1 MNFKQKLE
9 LTKIA
14 NILIY
19 LADNT
24 DNFGVTKANKLL
36 YYLDCYHLRKYGRSV
51 TKDIYKKLPQG
62 PVPSDTYDRLKSIM
76 ELRDITE
83 EFYSSIDSDFK
94 EFFLE
99 FIDIQIEQLSD
110 SHRRFR
116 IIAKKKFDNKYL
128 SKSEMQSL
136 EEIAIQFKTATAV
149 ELSNKTHKELPYIN
163 AEENSVVDL
172 KLFVKDK
179 VSAAEYSEIEYIEK
193 VTNAMTINY
202 G

>member
-1 MNFKQKLE
+1 MNFKQILE

-19 LADNT
+19 LAENT
-24 DNFGVTKANKLL
+24 DNLGVTKANKLL
-36 YYLDCYHLRKYGRSV
+36 YYLDCYHLQKYGRSV
-51 TKDIYKKLPQG
+51 TKDVYKKLPQG
-62 PVPSDTYDRLKSIM
+62 PVPSDTYDRLKSIV

-83 EFYSSIDSDFK
+83 EFYPGIDSDFK

-110 SHRRFR
+110 SHRRFK

-128 SKSEMQSL
+128 SKSEMQIL
-136 EEIAIQFKTATAV
+136 EEISIQFKTATAT
-149 ELSNKTHKELPYIN
+149 ELSYKTHKELPYIN

-172 KLFVKDK
+172 KLYVKDK

-193 VTNAMTINY
+193 VTDAMAINY

>member
-24 DNFGVTKANKLL
+24 DNLGVTKANKLL
-36 YYLDCYHLRKYGRSV
+36 YYLDCYHLQKYGRSV
-51 TKDIYKKLPQG
+51 TKDVYKKLPQG

-94 EFFLE
+94 EFFLD

-128 SKSEMQSL
+128 SKSEMQIL
-136 EEIAIQFKTATAV
+136 EEVAIQFKTATAT

-193 VTNAMTINY
+193 VTDAMAINY

>member
-1 MNFKQKLE
+1 MNFKKKLE

-24 DNFGVTKANKLL
+24 NNFGITKANKLL
-36 YYLDCYHLRKYGRSV
+36 YYLDCYHLQKYGRSV

-62 PVPSDTYDRLKSIM
+62 PVPSDTYDRLKSIV

-94 EFFLE
+94 EFFLK

-110 SHRRFR
+110 NHRRFR
-116 IIAKKKFDNKYL
+116 IIAKTKFDNKYL
-128 SKSEMQSL
+128 SKSEMQIL
-136 EEIAIQFKTATAV
+136 EEIAIKFKTATAT

-163 AEENSVVDL
+163 AEANSTVDL
-172 KLFVKDK
+172 KLFVKNK
-179 VSAAEYSEIEYIEK
+179 ISEKEYSEIVYIEK
-193 VTNAMTINY
+193 ATNAMTLNY

>member
-36 YYLDCYHLRKYGRSV
+36 YYLDCYHLQKYGRSV
-51 TKDIYKKLPQG
+51 TKDVYKKLPQG

-83 EFYSSIDSDFK
+83 EFYSSIDPDFK

-116 IIAKKKFDNKYL
+116 IIAIKKFDNKYL
-128 SKSEMQSL
+128 SKSEMQIL
-136 EEIAIQFKTATAV
+136 EEVAIQFKTATAA

-193 VTNAMTINY
+193 VTNAMAINY